1 MSTTEPIRNK
11 TDLQKF
17 MDYYSAIQPNPRN
30 QALILLG
37 LYTALRI
44 GDILQLKWRMVY
56 DFNKHH
62 FFDHIYVNEQKTQK
76 LNVIALNQHVKAS
89 LIVYFEIRN
98 PEPEDYIFTKRT
110 TPQRPI
116 NRSQAFRIVQKA
128 AECTTHSHNIS
139 CHSLR
144 KTFGYHAWKQGTQ
157 PAMLMD
163 IYNHSSYNV
172 ISELIRT
179 KKTKFLQILTL
190 EYNAAQ
196 KIKKISKR
204 TKVFFHLSDLI
215 YMNATL
221 SYKMLHFYYSLFI
234 FYSFYQILFTPH
246 ADSYSYILHKFPC

>member
-17 MDYYSAIQPNPRN
+17 MNYYAAIQPNPRN

-76 LNVIALNQHVKAS
+76 LNVIALNQHAILS
-89 LIVYFEIRN
+89 RRI
-98 PEPEDYIFTKRT
+98 IFLPNGLHRSVQSTVRRHSELCRKLLNVLHI
-110 TPQRPI
+110 PI
-116 NRSQAFRIVQKA
+116 ISAVIPCAKPLA
-128 AECTTHSHNIS
+128 TTHGSKA
-139 CHSLR
+139 HSLLCSWI
-144 KTFGYHAWKQGTQ
+144 FIIIHLIQL
-157 PAMLMD
+157 P
-163 IYNHSSYNV
+163 NV

-204 TKVFFHLSDLI
+204 TKVFFLLSDLI

>member
-1 MSTTEPIRNK
+1 MCVKMFFCGKSVPFDLYNK
-11 TDLQKF
+11 QT
-17 MDYYSAIQPNPRN
+17 
-30 QALILLG
+30 LILLG

-110 TPQRPI
+110 T
-116 NRSQAFRIVQKA
+116 
-128 AECTTHSHNIS
+128 
-139 CHSLR
+139 
-144 KTFGYHAWKQGTQ
+144 
-157 PAMLMD
+157 
-163 IYNHSSYNV
+163 
-172 ISELIRT
+172 
-179 KKTKFLQILTL
+179 
-190 EYNAAQ
+190 
-196 KIKKISKR
+196 
-204 TKVFFHLSDLI
+204 VFFLLSDLI

-246 ADSYSYILHKFPC
+246 ADSYSYILHKSPC